1 MFDAAPEPPVAKL
14 ITGMPAEEAAAMLP
28 RIFNLCRAA
37 QGAAA
42 RLAFGLESDG
52 AALAASLTEEIARE
66 HRAFLTVI
74 LPARLNL
81 APLSM
86 ARFPESPAAFD
97 AFLSS
102 DHGLAPLFS
111 KIEALFGAAGAAHPP
126 DLPPGSV
133 PASGAWENSAALR
146 RRADPVMEHIE
157 ARYGRGPLWRLA
169 GRAIDFR
176 HCLSGN
182 LPAPALPEPGFAI
195 TPAAR
200 GVYAIRAITMA
211 GRVTAFSRVTPTDHM
226 LAEGGVISR
235 SLAALPAERRNLA
248 PLLIAV
254 LDPCRNVMLKEA
266 AHA

>member
-102 DHGLAPLFS
+102 DHGLAPLSQKS
-111 KIEALFGAAGAAHPP
+111 KRSLAPP
-126 DLPPGSV
+126 AP
-133 PASGAWENSAALR
+133 R
-146 RRADPVMEHIE
+146 I
-157 ARYGRGPLWRLA
+157 RLTS
-169 GRAIDFR
+169 RPDRFP
-176 HCLSGN
+176 
-182 LPAPALPEPGFAI
+182 LPAPGRIQPRCAGAL
-195 TPAAR
+195 TR
-200 GVYAIRAITMA
+200 
-211 GRVTAFSRVTPTDHM
+211 
-226 LAEGGVISR
+226 
-235 SLAALPAERRNLA
+235 
-248 PLLIAV
+248 
-254 LDPCRNVMLKEA
+254 
-266 AHA
+266 